1 MHNKRDKEKLTIYY
15 SKLIKVSH
23 KYPLHSGNSFRLIK
37 NDGRKRYLYKKL
49 LDRWGIVR
57 YKIPGRKMKKHVKRL
72 EAIMLGITM
81 LFSMPFSGTAM
92 AAGKTSANQMT
103 VKTHTAQ
110 TTAAEDAES
119 PKTTFPVHV
128 IHKTGNDKENFVI
141 VIMGDGYT
149 AQQQDQFVKDATQKA
164 QGMLTWS
171 PYKEYSDRINIYA
184 IQTVSNETG
193 ISEYGGKSVDTY
205 FHLRL
210 FGKAIG
216 FSNGGDQK
224 AKDLRKEME
233 KKYLDAGASVGTI
246 HILSNT
252 NGDFGASIN
261 SLFSFSMNSEDNS
274 SGTAMTHEVSH
285 SICGLGDEYERYTN
299 KPNTSATS
307 DADSIKWSKL
317 LGFRGTGITMAGTE
331 TAFAP
336 SRECMMRW
344 AGQPFCEVCKM
355 ELARKLNNTDY
366 VSCPQKLY
374 VADPEISTP
383 HSRTGTLDRDS
394 EKYRISE
401 KNITKANEKDL
412 EFRTVVQNMVNQ
424 EQHLKMSF
432 SIKDANGIT
441 IKFHEEKE
449 FTIPALSNWYDP
461 DAARESLSIVLS
473 NVSGLVKGD
482 ILEGKVID
490 TDTGKVLATDK
501 TAGQTWNTVNIHYQ
515 LKNADG
521 TSSVIPDAATAMVYV
536 PANTTYVLRKPDLS
550 DYTYVGNSVNQDRI
564 TVTEA
569 ETDVTYY
576 YQKKKDSQVTPGEN
590 PTVSPTIAP
599 SASTVPITSP
609 TVTPGETV
617 PITSPII
624 TPGETALPASPT
636 VTPGETAP
644 AVSPT
649 IAPSTS
655 TVPTTSPT
663 VTPGETAPPASPT
676 VTPGETAPPA
686 SPAVTPGETAP
697 PVSPTAT
704 PGETVPTVSTKATEQ
719 SKDGQSVTILENKN
733 TSQKKAE
740 ILVIIKSSFAKK
752 YAKNNY
758 SFVKRAIEKVEKET
772 AKQRRKVVIKVRFK
786 MQNRKNLRCRLDRA
800 TLHYLTDKKIRELQW
815 DNGNMRLTLDLK
827 ALRTIRKQTAKEVSL
842 TLKKIGSKKI
852 LSKIKKTNR
861 KRFAYEFSIID
872 AKKKKISS
880 IKKGKITIELGY
892 QRSHTDKKSKMYVYQ
907 MNKNGSAVNILK
919 SHNDVKRKK
928 IRFWVNHPCRVVIG
942 RKI

>member
-1 MHNKRDKEKLTIYY
+1 
-15 SKLIKVSH
+15 
-23 KYPLHSGNSFRLIK
+23 
-37 NDGRKRYLYKKL
+37 
-49 LDRWGIVR
+49 
-57 YKIPGRKMKKHVKRL
+57 MKKHVKRL

-110 TTAAEDAES
+110 TTAVEDAES

-184 IQTVSNETG
+184 IQTISNETG

-224 AKDLRKEME
+224 AKDLREEME

-261 SLFSFSMNSEDNS
+261 SLFSFSTNSEDNS

-285 SICGLGDEYERYTN
+285 SIGGLGDEYERYTN

-317 LGFRGTGITMAGTE
+317 LGFRGIGITIAGTE

-441 IKFHEEKE
+441 IKYHEEKE

-461 DAARESLSIVLS
+461 DAARESLSIVFS

-599 SASTVPITSP
+599 SASTVPTTSP

-624 TPGETALPASPT
+624 TPGETAPPA
-636 VTPGETAP
+636 
-644 AVSPT
+644 
-649 IAPSTS
+649 
-655 TVPTTSPT
+655 SPT

-676 VTPGETAPPA
+676 VTPGETAPPV
-686 SPAVTPGETAP
+686 SPTVTPGETAP
-697 PVSPTAT
+697 PASPTAT
-704 PGETVPTVSTKATEQ
+704 PGETALPVSPTVTPGETVPTASRKATEQ
-719 SKDGQSVTILENKN
+719 SKDGLSITILENKN

-740 ILVIIKSSFAKK
+740 ILVVIKPSFAKK

-907 MNKNGSAVNILK
+907 MNKKGSAVNILK

-928 IRFWVNHPCRVVIG
+928 IRFLVNHPCRVVIG

>member
-1 MHNKRDKEKLTIYY
+1 
-15 SKLIKVSH
+15 
-23 KYPLHSGNSFRLIK
+23 
-37 NDGRKRYLYKKL
+37 
-49 LDRWGIVR
+49 
-57 YKIPGRKMKKHVKRL
+57 MKKHVKRL

-103 VKTHTAQ
+103 GKTHTAQ
-110 TTAAEDAES
+110 TTAVEDAES

-184 IQTVSNETG
+184 IQTISNETG

-224 AKDLRKEME
+224 AKDLREEME

-261 SLFSFSMNSEDNS
+261 SLFSFSTNSEDNS

-285 SICGLGDEYERYTN
+285 SIGGLGDEYERYTN

-317 LGFRGTGITMAGTE
+317 LGFRGIGITIAGTE

-441 IKFHEEKE
+441 IKYHEEKE

-461 DAARESLSIVLS
+461 DAARESLSVVFS

-599 SASTVPITSP
+599 SASTVPTTSP

-624 TPGETALPASPT
+624 TPGETAPP
-636 VTPGETAP
+636 V
-644 AVSPT
+644 
-649 IAPSTS
+649 
-655 TVPTTSPT
+655 SPT

-676 VTPGETAPPA
+676 
-686 SPAVTPGETAP
+686 
-697 PVSPTAT
+697 AT
-704 PGETVPTVSTKATEQ
+704 PGETVPTVSPTVTPGETVPTASPKATEQ
-719 SKDGQSVTILENKN
+719 SKDGQSITILENKN

-740 ILVIIKSSFAKK
+740 ILVVIKPSFAKK

-852 LSKIKKTNR
+852 MSKIKKTNR

>member
-1 MHNKRDKEKLTIYY
+1 
-15 SKLIKVSH
+15 
-23 KYPLHSGNSFRLIK
+23 
-37 NDGRKRYLYKKL
+37 
-49 LDRWGIVR
+49 
-57 YKIPGRKMKKHVKRL
+57 
-72 EAIMLGITM
+72 
-81 LFSMPFSGTAM
+81 MPFSGTAM

-103 VKTHTAQ
+103 GKTHTAQ
-110 TTAAEDAES
+110 TTAVEDAES

-184 IQTVSNETG
+184 IQTISNETG

-224 AKDLRKEME
+224 AKDLREEME

-261 SLFSFSMNSEDNS
+261 SLFSFSTNSEDNS

-285 SICGLGDEYERYTN
+285 SIGGLGDEYERYTN

-317 LGFRGTGITMAGTE
+317 LGFRGIGITIAGTE

-441 IKFHEEKE
+441 IKYHEEKE

-461 DAARESLSIVLS
+461 DAARESLSVVFS

-599 SASTVPITSP
+599 SASTVPTTSP

-624 TPGETALPASPT
+624 TPGETAPPA
-636 VTPGETAP
+636 
-644 AVSPT
+644 
-649 IAPSTS
+649 
-655 TVPTTSPT
+655 SPT

-676 VTPGETAPPA
+676 VTPGETAPPV
-686 SPAVTPGETAP
+686 SPTVTPGETAP
-697 PVSPTAT
+697 PASPTAT
-704 PGETVPTVSTKATEQ
+704 PGETVPTVSPTVTPGETVPTASPKATEQ
-719 SKDGQSVTILENKN
+719 SKDGQSITILENKN

-740 ILVIIKSSFAKK
+740 ILVVIKPSFAKK

-852 LSKIKKTNR
+852 MSKIKKTNR

>member
-1 MHNKRDKEKLTIYY
+1 
-15 SKLIKVSH
+15 
-23 KYPLHSGNSFRLIK
+23 
-37 NDGRKRYLYKKL
+37 
-49 LDRWGIVR
+49 
-57 YKIPGRKMKKHVKRL
+57 
-72 EAIMLGITM
+72 
-81 LFSMPFSGTAM
+81 MPFSGTAM

-103 VKTHTAQ
+103 GKTHTAQ
-110 TTAAEDAES
+110 TTAVEDVES

-224 AKDLRKEME
+224 AKDLREEME

-261 SLFSFSMNSEDNS
+261 SLFSFSTNSEDNS

-285 SICGLGDEYERYTN
+285 SIGGLGDEYERYTN

-441 IKFHEEKE
+441 IKYHEEKE

-461 DAARESLSIVLS
+461 DAARESLSIVFS

-490 TDTGKVLATDK
+490 TDTGKVLVTDK

-576 YQKKKDSQVTPGEN
+576 YQKKKDSQVTPSEN

-599 SASTVPITSP
+599 SASTVPTTSP

-644 AVSPT
+644 PA
-649 IAPSTS
+649 
-655 TVPTTSPT
+655 SPT

-686 SPAVTPGETAP
+686 SPTVTPGETAP
-697 PVSPTAT
+697 TASPTVT
-704 PGETVPTVSTKATEQ
+704 PGETAPTVSTKATEQ

-861 KRFAYEFSIID
+861 KRFAYEFSVID

>member
-1 MHNKRDKEKLTIYY
+1 
-15 SKLIKVSH
+15 
-23 KYPLHSGNSFRLIK
+23 
-37 NDGRKRYLYKKL
+37 
-49 LDRWGIVR
+49 
-57 YKIPGRKMKKHVKRL
+57 MKKHVKRL

-110 TTAAEDAES
+110 TTAVEDAES

-184 IQTVSNETG
+184 IQTISNETG

-224 AKDLRKEME
+224 AKDLREEME

-261 SLFSFSMNSEDNS
+261 SLFSFSTNSEDNS

-285 SICGLGDEYERYTN
+285 SIGGLGDEYERYTN

-317 LGFRGTGITMAGTE
+317 LGFRGIGITMAGTE

-441 IKFHEEKE
+441 IKYHEEKE

-461 DAARESLSIVLS
+461 DAARESLSIVFS

-599 SASTVPITSP
+599 SASTVPTTSP

-624 TPGETALPASPT
+624 TPGETAPPA
-636 VTPGETAP
+636 
-644 AVSPT
+644 
-649 IAPSTS
+649 
-655 TVPTTSPT
+655 SPT

-676 VTPGETAPPA
+676 VTPGETAPPV
-686 SPAVTPGETAP
+686 SPTVTPGETAP
-697 PVSPTAT
+697 PASPTAT
-704 PGETVPTVSTKATEQ
+704 PGETVPTVSPTVTPGETVPTASPKATEQ
-719 SKDGQSVTILENKN
+719 SKDGQSITILENKN

-740 ILVIIKSSFAKK
+740 ILVVIKPSFAKK

-907 MNKNGSAVNILK
+907 MNKKGSAVNILK

-928 IRFWVNHPCRVVIG
+928 IRFLVNHPCRVVIG

>member
-1 MHNKRDKEKLTIYY
+1 
-15 SKLIKVSH
+15 
-23 KYPLHSGNSFRLIK
+23 
-37 NDGRKRYLYKKL
+37 
-49 LDRWGIVR
+49 
-57 YKIPGRKMKKHVKRL
+57 MKKHVKRL

-92 AAGKTSANQMT
+92 AEGKTSANQMT
-103 VKTHTAQ
+103 GKTHTAQ
-110 TTAAEDAES
+110 TTAVEDAES

-184 IQTVSNETG
+184 IQTISNETG

-224 AKDLRKEME
+224 AKDLREEME

-261 SLFSFSMNSEDNS
+261 SLFSFSTNSEDNS

-285 SICGLGDEYERYTN
+285 SIGGLGDEYERYTN

-317 LGFRGTGITMAGTE
+317 LGFRGIGITMAGTE

-441 IKFHEEKE
+441 IKYHEEKE

-461 DAARESLSIVLS
+461 DAARESLSIVFS

-550 DYTYVGNSVNQDRI
+550 DYTYVGNSVNQDQI

-599 SASTVPITSP
+599 SASTVPTTSP

-617 PITSPII
+617 ST
-624 TPGETALPASPT
+624 ASPT
-636 VTPGETAP
+636 VTPGETVSTA
-644 AVSPT
+644 SPT
-649 IAPSTS
+649 ITPGETVSTA
-655 TVPTTSPT
+655 SPT

-676 VTPGETAPPA
+676 VTPGETASPA
-686 SPAVTPGETAP
+686 SPTVTPG
-697 PVSPTAT
+697 
-704 PGETVPTVSTKATEQ
+704 GTVPTAYRKATEQ
-719 SKDGQSVTILENKN
+719 SKDGLSITILENKN

-740 ILVIIKSSFAKK
+740 ILVIIKPSFAKK

-758 SFVKRAIEKVEKET
+758 SFVKRAIEKVEKKT

-842 TLKKIGSKKI
+842 TLKKICSKKI

>member
-1 MHNKRDKEKLTIYY
+1 
-15 SKLIKVSH
+15 
-23 KYPLHSGNSFRLIK
+23 
-37 NDGRKRYLYKKL
+37 
-49 LDRWGIVR
+49 
-57 YKIPGRKMKKHVKRL
+57 MKKHVKRL

-184 IQTVSNETG
+184 IQTISNETG

-224 AKDLRKEME
+224 AKDLREEME

-261 SLFSFSMNSEDNS
+261 SLFSFSTNSEDNS

-285 SICGLGDEYERYTN
+285 SIGGLGDEYERYTN

-317 LGFRGTGITMAGTE
+317 LGFRGIGITMAGTE

-366 VSCPQKLY
+366 VNCPQKLY

-441 IKFHEEKE
+441 IKYHEEKE

-461 DAARESLSIVLS
+461 DTARESLSIVFS

-576 YQKKKDSQVTPGEN
+576 YQKKKDSQITPGEN

-599 SASTVPITSP
+599 SASTVPTTSP

-636 VTPGETAP
+636 VTPGETALP
-644 AVSPT
+644 ASPT
-649 IAPSTS
+649 VTPGETVSTA
-655 TVPTTSPT
+655 SPT

-676 VTPGETAPPA
+676 VTPGETAPPV
-686 SPAVTPGETAP
+686 SPTVTPGETAP
-697 PVSPTAT
+697 PASPTVT

-719 SKDGQSVTILENKN
+719 SKDGLSVTILENKN

-842 TLKKIGSKKI
+842 TLKKICSKKI

>member
-1 MHNKRDKEKLTIYY
+1 
-15 SKLIKVSH
+15 
-23 KYPLHSGNSFRLIK
+23 
-37 NDGRKRYLYKKL
+37 
-49 LDRWGIVR
+49 
-57 YKIPGRKMKKHVKRL
+57 
-72 EAIMLGITM
+72 
-81 LFSMPFSGTAM
+81 MPFSGTAM

-103 VKTHTAQ
+103 GKTHTAQ
-110 TTAAEDAES
+110 TTAVEDAES

-184 IQTVSNETG
+184 IQTISNETG

-224 AKDLRKEME
+224 AKDLREEME

-261 SLFSFSMNSEDNS
+261 SLFSFSTNSEDNS

-285 SICGLGDEYERYTN
+285 SIGGLGDEYERYTN

-317 LGFRGTGITMAGTE
+317 LGFRGIGITIAGTE

-441 IKFHEEKE
+441 IKYHEEKE

-461 DAARESLSIVLS
+461 DAARESLSVVFS

-521 TSSVIPDAATAMVYV
+521 TSSVISDAATAMVYV

-599 SASTVPITSP
+599 SASTVPTTSP

-617 PITSPII
+617 PT
-624 TPGETALPASPT
+624 ASP
-636 VTPGETAP
+636 
-644 AVSPT
+644 
-649 IAPSTS
+649 
-655 TVPTTSPT
+655 
-663 VTPGETAPPASPT
+663 
-676 VTPGETAPPA
+676 
-686 SPAVTPGETAP
+686 
-697 PVSPTAT
+697 
-704 PGETVPTVSTKATEQ
+704 KATEQ
-719 SKDGQSVTILENKN
+719 SKDGQSITILENKN

-740 ILVIIKSSFAKK
+740 ILVVIKPSFAKK

-907 MNKNGSAVNILK
+907 MNKKGSAVNILK

-928 IRFWVNHPCRVVIG
+928 IRFLVNHPCRVVIG

>member
-1 MHNKRDKEKLTIYY
+1 
-15 SKLIKVSH
+15 
-23 KYPLHSGNSFRLIK
+23 
-37 NDGRKRYLYKKL
+37 
-49 LDRWGIVR
+49 
-57 YKIPGRKMKKHVKRL
+57 
-72 EAIMLGITM
+72 M

-103 VKTHTAQ
+103 GKTHTAQ
-110 TTAAEDAES
+110 TTAVEDAES

-224 AKDLRKEME
+224 AKDLREEME

-261 SLFSFSMNSEDNS
+261 SLFSFSTNSEDNS

-285 SICGLGDEYERYTN
+285 SIGGLGDEYERYTN

-336 SRECMMRW
+336 SRECMMRL

-441 IKFHEEKE
+441 IKYHEEKE

-461 DAARESLSIVLS
+461 DAARESLSIVFS

-576 YQKKKDSQVTPGEN
+576 YQKKKDSQITPGEN

-599 SASTVPITSP
+599 SASTVPTTSP
-609 TVTPGETV
+609 TVTPGETAL
-617 PITSPII
+617 PASPTV

-676 VTPGETAPPA
+676 VTPGET
-686 SPAVTPGETAP
+686 VP
-697 PVSPTAT
+697 PVSP
-704 PGETVPTVSTKATEQ
+704 KATEQ
-719 SKDGQSVTILENKN
+719 SKDGQSITILENKN

-740 ILVIIKSSFAKK
+740 ILVIIKPSLAKK

-758 SFVKRAIEKVEKET
+758 SFVKRAIEKVEKKT

-827 ALRTIRKQTAKEVSL
+827 ALRTIRKQTTKGVSL

-907 MNKNGSAVNILK
+907 MNKNGSAVNKLK

>member
-1 MHNKRDKEKLTIYY
+1 
-15 SKLIKVSH
+15 
-23 KYPLHSGNSFRLIK
+23 
-37 NDGRKRYLYKKL
+37 
-49 LDRWGIVR
+49 
-57 YKIPGRKMKKHVKRL
+57 
-72 EAIMLGITM
+72 
-81 LFSMPFSGTAM
+81 MPFSGTAM

-103 VKTHTAQ
+103 GKTHTAQ
-110 TTAAEDAES
+110 TTAVEDAES

-184 IQTVSNETG
+184 IQTISNETG
-193 ISEYGGKSVDTY
+193 INEYGGKSVDTY

-224 AKDLRKEME
+224 AKDLREEME

-261 SLFSFSMNSEDNS
+261 SLFSFSTNSEDNS

-285 SICGLGDEYERYTN
+285 SIGGLGDEYERYTN

-317 LGFRGTGITMAGTE
+317 LGFRGIGITIAGTE

-441 IKFHEEKE
+441 IKYHEEKE

-461 DAARESLSIVLS
+461 DAARESLSVVFS

-599 SASTVPITSP
+599 SASTVPTTSP

-624 TPGETALPASPT
+624 TPGETAPPA
-636 VTPGETAP
+636 
-644 AVSPT
+644 
-649 IAPSTS
+649 
-655 TVPTTSPT
+655 SPT

-676 VTPGETAPPA
+676 VTPGETAPPV
-686 SPAVTPGETAP
+686 SPTVTPGETAP
-697 PVSPTAT
+697 PASPTAT
-704 PGETVPTVSTKATEQ
+704 PGETVPTVSPTVTPGETVPTASPKATEQ
-719 SKDGQSVTILENKN
+719 SKDGQSITILENKN

-740 ILVIIKSSFAKK
+740 ILVVIKPSFAKK

-852 LSKIKKTNR
+852 MSKIKKTNR

>member
-1 MHNKRDKEKLTIYY
+1 
-15 SKLIKVSH
+15 
-23 KYPLHSGNSFRLIK
+23 
-37 NDGRKRYLYKKL
+37 
-49 LDRWGIVR
+49 
-57 YKIPGRKMKKHVKRL
+57 MKKHVKRL

-103 VKTHTAQ
+103 GKTHTAQ
-110 TTAAEDAES
+110 TTAVEDAES

-224 AKDLRKEME
+224 AKDLREEME

-261 SLFSFSMNSEDNS
+261 SLFSFSTNSEDNS

-285 SICGLGDEYERYTN
+285 SIGGLGDEYERYTN

-374 VADPEISTP
+374 VADPEISTS

-441 IKFHEEKE
+441 IKYHEEKE

-461 DAARESLSIVLS
+461 DAARESLSIVFS

-550 DYTYVGNSVNQDRI
+550 NYTYVGNSVNQDRI

-609 TVTPGETV
+609 TVTPGETAL
-617 PITSPII
+617 PASPTV

-663 VTPGETAPPASPT
+663 VTPGETAPPASP
-676 VTPGETAPPA
+676 
-686 SPAVTPGETAP
+686 AVTPGETVP
-697 PVSPTAT
+697 PVSP
-704 PGETVPTVSTKATEQ
+704 KATEQ
-719 SKDGQSVTILENKN
+719 SKDGQSITILENKN

-740 ILVIIKSSFAKK
+740 ILVIIKPSLAKK

-758 SFVKRAIEKVEKET
+758 SFVKRAIEKVEKKT

-842 TLKKIGSKKI
+842 TLKKIGSKKN
-852 LSKIKKTNR
+852 LSKIKQTNR

-907 MNKNGSAVNILK
+907 MNKNGSAVNKLK
-919 SHNDVKRKK
+919 SHNDVKRRK
-928 IRFWVNHPCRVVIG
+928 IRFLVNHPCRVVIS

>member
-1 MHNKRDKEKLTIYY
+1 
-15 SKLIKVSH
+15 
-23 KYPLHSGNSFRLIK
+23 
-37 NDGRKRYLYKKL
+37 
-49 LDRWGIVR
+49 
-57 YKIPGRKMKKHVKRL
+57 
-72 EAIMLGITM
+72 
-81 LFSMPFSGTAM
+81 MPFSGTAM

-103 VKTHTAQ
+103 GKTHTAQ
-110 TTAAEDAES
+110 TTAVEDAES

-184 IQTVSNETG
+184 IQTISNETG

-224 AKDLRKEME
+224 AKDLREEME

-261 SLFSFSMNSEDNS
+261 SLFSFSTNSEDNS

-285 SICGLGDEYERYTN
+285 SIGGLGDEYERYTN

-317 LGFRGTGITMAGTE
+317 LGFRGIGITMAGTE

-441 IKFHEEKE
+441 IKYHEEKE

-461 DAARESLSIVLS
+461 DAARESLSIVFS

-599 SASTVPITSP
+599 SVSTAPPTSP

-617 PITSPII
+617 STASPTITPGETALPASSTV

-644 AVSPT
+644 
-649 IAPSTS
+649 
-655 TVPTTSPT
+655 
-663 VTPGETAPPASPT
+663 PASPT
-676 VTPGETAPPA
+676 
-686 SPAVTPGETAP
+686 VTPGETAP

-758 SFVKRAIEKVEKET
+758 SFVKRAIEKVEKKT
-772 AKQRRKVVIKVRFK
+772 AKQRRKVAIKVRFK

>member
-1 MHNKRDKEKLTIYY
+1 
-15 SKLIKVSH
+15 
-23 KYPLHSGNSFRLIK
+23 
-37 NDGRKRYLYKKL
+37 
-49 LDRWGIVR
+49 
-57 YKIPGRKMKKHVKRL
+57 MKKHVKRL

-92 AAGKTSANQMT
+92 AEGKTSANQMT
-103 VKTHTAQ
+103 GKTHTAQ
-110 TTAAEDAES
+110 TTAVEDAES

-184 IQTVSNETG
+184 IQTISNETG

-224 AKDLRKEME
+224 AKDLREEME

-261 SLFSFSMNSEDNS
+261 SLFSFSTNSEDNS

-285 SICGLGDEYERYTN
+285 SIGGLGDEYERYTN

-317 LGFRGTGITMAGTE
+317 LGFRGIGITIAGTE

-441 IKFHEEKE
+441 IKYHEEKE

-461 DAARESLSIVLS
+461 DAARESLSVVFS

-599 SASTVPITSP
+599 SASTVPTTSP

-624 TPGETALPASPT
+624 TPGETAPPA
-636 VTPGETAP
+636 
-644 AVSPT
+644 
-649 IAPSTS
+649 
-655 TVPTTSPT
+655 SPT

-676 VTPGETAPPA
+676 VTPGETAPPV
-686 SPAVTPGETAP
+686 SPTVTPGETAP
-697 PVSPTAT
+697 PASPTAT
-704 PGETVPTVSTKATEQ
+704 PGETVPTVSPTVTPEETVPTASPKATEQ
-719 SKDGQSVTILENKN
+719 SKDGQSITILENKN

-740 ILVIIKSSFAKK
+740 ILVVIKPSFAKK

-907 MNKNGSAVNILK
+907 MNKKGSAVNILK

-928 IRFWVNHPCRVVIG
+928 IRFLVNHPCRVVIG

>member
-1 MHNKRDKEKLTIYY
+1 
-15 SKLIKVSH
+15 
-23 KYPLHSGNSFRLIK
+23 
-37 NDGRKRYLYKKL
+37 
-49 LDRWGIVR
+49 
-57 YKIPGRKMKKHVKRL
+57 MKKHVKRL

-103 VKTHTAQ
+103 GKTHTAQ
-110 TTAAEDAES
+110 TTAVEDAES

-184 IQTVSNETG
+184 IQTISNETG

-216 FSNGGDQK
+216 FYNGGDQK
-224 AKDLRKEME
+224 AKDLREEME

-261 SLFSFSMNSEDNS
+261 SLFSFSTNSEDNS

-285 SICGLGDEYERYTN
+285 SIGGLGDEYERYTN

-317 LGFRGTGITMAGTE
+317 LGFRGIGITMAGTE

-441 IKFHEEKE
+441 IKYHEEKE

-461 DAARESLSIVLS
+461 DAARESLSIVFS

-599 SASTVPITSP
+599 SASTVPTTSP

-624 TPGETALPASPT
+624 TPGETAPPASPTVTPGETVSTASPT

-644 AVSPT
+644 LV
-649 IAPSTS
+649 
-655 TVPTTSPT
+655 SPT

-686 SPAVTPGETAP
+686 SP
-697 PVSPTAT
+697 TAT
-704 PGETVPTVSTKATEQ
+704 PGETVPTVSPTVTPGETVPTASPKATEQ
-719 SKDGQSVTILENKN
+719 SKDGQSITILENKN

-740 ILVIIKSSFAKK
+740 ILVVIKPSFAKK

-907 MNKNGSAVNILK
+907 MNKKGSAVNILK

-928 IRFWVNHPCRVVIG
+928 IQFLVNHPCRVVIG

>member
-1 MHNKRDKEKLTIYY
+1 
-15 SKLIKVSH
+15 
-23 KYPLHSGNSFRLIK
+23 
-37 NDGRKRYLYKKL
+37 
-49 LDRWGIVR
+49 
-57 YKIPGRKMKKHVKRL
+57 MKKYVKRL

-92 AAGKTSANQMT
+92 AEGKTSANQMT
-103 VKTHTAQ
+103 GKTHTAQ

-184 IQTVSNETG
+184 IQTISNETG

-205 FHLRL
+205 FHLRI
-210 FGKAIG
+210 FGKAVG

-224 AKDLRKEME
+224 AKDLREEME

-261 SLFSFSMNSEDNS
+261 SLFSFSTNSEDNS

-285 SICGLGDEYERYTN
+285 SIGGLGDEYERYTN

-521 TSSVIPDAATAMVYV
+521 TSSVIPDVATAMVYV

-599 SASTVPITSP
+599 SASTVPTTSP

-617 PITSPII
+617 ST
-624 TPGETALPASPT
+624 ASPT
-636 VTPGETAP
+636 VTPGETALP
-644 AVSPT
+644 VSPT
-649 IAPSTS
+649 VTPGETALPA
-655 TVPTTSPT
+655 SPT

-686 SPAVTPGETAP
+686 SPTVTPGETAP

-704 PGETVPTVSTKATEQ
+704 PGETVPTVSIKATEQ

>member
-1 MHNKRDKEKLTIYY
+1 
-15 SKLIKVSH
+15 
-23 KYPLHSGNSFRLIK
+23 
-37 NDGRKRYLYKKL
+37 
-49 LDRWGIVR
+49 
-57 YKIPGRKMKKHVKRL
+57 MKKHVKRL

-81 LFSMPFSGTAM
+81 LFSMPFSSTAM

-103 VKTHTAQ
+103 GKTHTAQ
-110 TTAAEDAES
+110 TTAVEDAES

-184 IQTVSNETG
+184 IQTISNETG

-224 AKDLRKEME
+224 AKDLREEME

-261 SLFSFSMNSEDNS
+261 SLFSFSTNSEDNS

-285 SICGLGDEYERYTN
+285 SIGGLGDEYERYTN

-317 LGFRGTGITMAGTE
+317 LGFRGIGITIAGTE

-441 IKFHEEKE
+441 IKYHEEKE

-461 DAARESLSIVLS
+461 DAARESLSVVFS

-599 SASTVPITSP
+599 SASTVPTTSP

-617 PITSPII
+617 PIPSPII
-624 TPGETALPASPT
+624 
-636 VTPGETAP
+636 
-644 AVSPT
+644 
-649 IAPSTS
+649 
-655 TVPTTSPT
+655 
-663 VTPGETAPPASPT
+663 TPGETAPPASPT
-676 VTPGETAPPA
+676 VTPGETASPA
-686 SPAVTPGETAP
+686 SPTVTPGETAP
-697 PVSPTAT
+697 PVSPTVTPGETAPPASPTAT
-704 PGETVPTVSTKATEQ
+704 PGETVPTVSPTVTPGETVPTASPKATEQ
-719 SKDGQSVTILENKN
+719 SKDGQSITILENKN

-740 ILVIIKSSFAKK
+740 ILVVIKPSFAKK

-907 MNKNGSAVNILK
+907 MNKKGSAVNILK

-928 IRFWVNHPCRVVIG
+928 IRFLVNHPCRVVIG

>member
-1 MHNKRDKEKLTIYY
+1 
-15 SKLIKVSH
+15 
-23 KYPLHSGNSFRLIK
+23 
-37 NDGRKRYLYKKL
+37 
-49 LDRWGIVR
+49 
-57 YKIPGRKMKKHVKRL
+57 
-72 EAIMLGITM
+72 
-81 LFSMPFSGTAM
+81 MPFSGTAM
-92 AAGKTSANQMT
+92 AEGKTSANQMT
-103 VKTHTAQ
+103 GKTHTAQ
-110 TTAAEDAES
+110 TTAVEDAES

-149 AQQQDQFVKDATQKA
+149 AQQQDQFVKDAIQKA

-184 IQTVSNETG
+184 IQTISNETG

-224 AKDLRKEME
+224 AKDLREEME

-261 SLFSFSMNSEDNS
+261 SLFSFSTNSEDNS

-285 SICGLGDEYERYTN
+285 SIGGLGDEYERYTN

-441 IKFHEEKE
+441 IKYHEEKE

-461 DAARESLSIVLS
+461 DAARESLSIVFS

-490 TDTGKVLATDK
+490 ADTGKVLATDK

-576 YQKKKDSQVTPGEN
+576 YQKKKDSQVTPSEN

-599 SASTVPITSP
+599 SASTVPTTSP
-609 TVTPGETV
+609 TVTPGETAL
-617 PITSPII
+617 PASPIVTPGETALPASPTV

-686 SPAVTPGETAP
+686 SPAVTPGETVL
-697 PVSPTAT
+697 PVSP
-704 PGETVPTVSTKATEQ
+704 KATEQ
-719 SKDGQSVTILENKN
+719 SKDGQSITILENKN

-740 ILVIIKSSFAKK
+740 ILVIIKPSFAKK

-758 SFVKRAIEKVEKET
+758 SFVKRAIEKVEKKT

>member
-1 MHNKRDKEKLTIYY
+1 
-15 SKLIKVSH
+15 
-23 KYPLHSGNSFRLIK
+23 
-37 NDGRKRYLYKKL
+37 
-49 LDRWGIVR
+49 
-57 YKIPGRKMKKHVKRL
+57 
-72 EAIMLGITM
+72 
-81 LFSMPFSGTAM
+81 MPFSGTAM
-92 AAGKTSANQMT
+92 AEGKTSANQMT
-103 VKTHTAQ
+103 GKTHTAQ
-110 TTAAEDAES
+110 TTAVEDAES

-184 IQTVSNETG
+184 IQTISNETG

-205 FHLRL
+205 FHLRI
-210 FGKAIG
+210 FGKAVG

-224 AKDLRKEME
+224 AKDLREEME

-261 SLFSFSMNSEDNS
+261 SLFSFSTNSEDNS

-285 SICGLGDEYERYTN
+285 SIGGLGDEYERYTN

-441 IKFHEEKE
+441 IKYHEEKE

-461 DAARESLSIVLS
+461 DAARESLSIVFS

-490 TDTGKVLATDK
+490 IDTGKVLATDK

-599 SASTVPITSP
+599 SASTVPTTSP

-624 TPGETALPASPT
+624 TPGETAPPASPT

-655 TVPTTSPT
+655 TVPTTSPA

-686 SPAVTPGETAP
+686 SPAVTPGETVL
-697 PVSPTAT
+697 PVSP
-704 PGETVPTVSTKATEQ
+704 KATEQ
-719 SKDGQSVTILENKN
+719 SKDGQSITILENKN

-740 ILVIIKSSFAKK
+740 ILVVIKPSFAKK

-907 MNKNGSAVNILK
+907 MNKNGSAVNKLK

>member
-1 MHNKRDKEKLTIYY
+1 
-15 SKLIKVSH
+15 
-23 KYPLHSGNSFRLIK
+23 
-37 NDGRKRYLYKKL
+37 
-49 LDRWGIVR
+49 
-57 YKIPGRKMKKHVKRL
+57 
-72 EAIMLGITM
+72 
-81 LFSMPFSGTAM
+81 MPFSGMAM
-92 AAGKTSANQMT
+92 AEGKTSANQMT
-103 VKTHTAQ
+103 GKTHTAQ
-110 TTAAEDAES
+110 TTAVEDAES

-184 IQTVSNETG
+184 IQTISNETG

-224 AKDLRKEME
+224 AKDLREEME

-261 SLFSFSMNSEDNS
+261 SLFSFSTNSEDNS

-285 SICGLGDEYERYTN
+285 SIGGLGDEYERYTN

-317 LGFRGTGITMAGTE
+317 LGFRGIGITIAGTE

-441 IKFHEEKE
+441 IKYHEEKE

-461 DAARESLSIVLS
+461 DAARESLSIVFS

-624 TPGETALPASPT
+624 TPGETAPPASPT
-636 VTPGETAP
+636 VTPGET
-644 AVSPT
+644 T
-649 IAPSTS
+649 
-655 TVPTTSPT
+655 
-663 VTPGETAPPASPT
+663 PPASPT
-676 VTPGETAPPA
+676 VTPGETAPPVSPMVTPGETVSTA
-686 SPAVTPGETAP
+686 SPTVTPGETVSTASPTVTPGETASSATP
-697 PVSPTAT
+697 TVTPGETASPASPTVT
-704 PGETVPTVSTKATEQ
+704 PGETVPTASRKATEQ
-719 SKDGQSVTILENKN
+719 SKDGLSITILENKN

-740 ILVIIKSSFAKK
+740 ILVVIKPSFAKK

-907 MNKNGSAVNILK
+907 MNKKGSAVNILK

>member
-1 MHNKRDKEKLTIYY
+1 
-15 SKLIKVSH
+15 
-23 KYPLHSGNSFRLIK
+23 
-37 NDGRKRYLYKKL
+37 
-49 LDRWGIVR
+49 
-57 YKIPGRKMKKHVKRL
+57 MKKHVKRL

-92 AAGKTSANQMT
+92 AEGKTSANQMT
-103 VKTHTAQ
+103 GKTHTAQ
-110 TTAAEDAES
+110 TTAVEDAES

-224 AKDLRKEME
+224 AKDLREEME

-261 SLFSFSMNSEDNS
+261 SLFSFSTNSEDNS

-285 SICGLGDEYERYTN
+285 SIGGLGDEYERYTN

-441 IKFHEEKE
+441 IKYHEEKE

-461 DAARESLSIVLS
+461 DAARESLSIVFS

-521 TSSVIPDAATAMVYV
+521 TSSAIPDAATAMVYV

-599 SASTVPITSP
+599 SASTVPTTSP

-644 AVSPT
+644 
-649 IAPSTS
+649 
-655 TVPTTSPT
+655 
-663 VTPGETAPPASPT
+663 PASPT
-676 VTPGETAPPA
+676 VTPGETVPTA
-686 SPAVTPGETAP
+686 SP
-697 PVSPTAT
+697 
-704 PGETVPTVSTKATEQ
+704 KATEQ
-719 SKDGQSVTILENKN
+719 SKDGLSITILENKN

-740 ILVIIKSSFAKK
+740 ILVIIKPSFAKK

-758 SFVKRAIEKVEKET
+758 SFVKRAIEKVEKKT

>member
-1 MHNKRDKEKLTIYY
+1 
-15 SKLIKVSH
+15 
-23 KYPLHSGNSFRLIK
+23 
-37 NDGRKRYLYKKL
+37 
-49 LDRWGIVR
+49 
-57 YKIPGRKMKKHVKRL
+57 
-72 EAIMLGITM
+72 
-81 LFSMPFSGTAM
+81 MPFSGTAM

-103 VKTHTAQ
+103 GKTHTAQ
-110 TTAAEDAES
+110 TTAVEDVES

-224 AKDLRKEME
+224 AKDLREEME

-261 SLFSFSMNSEDNS
+261 SLFSFSTNSEDNS

-285 SICGLGDEYERYTN
+285 SIGGLGDEYERYTN

-441 IKFHEEKE
+441 IKYHEEKE

-461 DAARESLSIVLS
+461 DAARESLSIVFS

-490 TDTGKVLATDK
+490 TDTGKVSVTDK

-576 YQKKKDSQVTPGEN
+576 YQKKKDSQVTPSEN

-599 SASTVPITSP
+599 SASTVPTTSP

-644 AVSPT
+644 TA
-649 IAPSTS
+649 
-655 TVPTTSPT
+655 SPT

-686 SPAVTPGETAP
+686 SPTVTPGETAP
-697 PVSPTAT
+697 PASPTVT
-704 PGETVPTVSTKATEQ
+704 PGETAPPASPTVTPGETAPTVSTKATEQ

-861 KRFAYEFSIID
+861 KRFAYEFSVID

>member
-1 MHNKRDKEKLTIYY
+1 
-15 SKLIKVSH
+15 
-23 KYPLHSGNSFRLIK
+23 
-37 NDGRKRYLYKKL
+37 
-49 LDRWGIVR
+49 
-57 YKIPGRKMKKHVKRL
+57 MKKHVKRL

-103 VKTHTAQ
+103 GKTHTAQ
-110 TTAAEDAES
+110 TTAVEDAES

-184 IQTVSNETG
+184 IQTISNETG

-224 AKDLRKEME
+224 AKDLREEME

-261 SLFSFSMNSEDNS
+261 SLFSFSTNSEDNS

-285 SICGLGDEYERYTN
+285 SIGGLGDEYERYTN

-317 LGFRGTGITMAGTE
+317 LGFRGIGITIAGTE

-401 KNITKANEKDL
+401 TNEKDL

-441 IKFHEEKE
+441 IKYHEEKE

-461 DAARESLSIVLS
+461 DAARESLSIVFS

-599 SASTVPITSP
+599 SASTVPTTSP

-617 PITSPII
+617 PI
-624 TPGETALPASPT
+624 
-636 VTPGETAP
+636 
-644 AVSPT
+644 
-649 IAPSTS
+649 
-655 TVPTTSPT
+655 TSPT

-676 VTPGETAPPA
+676 VTPGETAPPV
-686 SPAVTPGETAP
+686 SPTVTPGETAP
-697 PVSPTAT
+697 PASPTAT
-704 PGETVPTVSTKATEQ
+704 PGETVPTVSPTVTPGETVPTASPKATEQ
-719 SKDGQSVTILENKN
+719 SKDGQSITILENKN

-740 ILVIIKSSFAKK
+740 ILVVIKPSFAKK

-907 MNKNGSAVNILK
+907 MNKKGSAVNILK

-928 IRFWVNHPCRVVIG
+928 IRFLVNHPCRVVIG

>member
-1 MHNKRDKEKLTIYY
+1 MTIYY

>member
-1 MHNKRDKEKLTIYY
+1 
-15 SKLIKVSH
+15 
-23 KYPLHSGNSFRLIK
+23 
-37 NDGRKRYLYKKL
+37 
-49 LDRWGIVR
+49 
-57 YKIPGRKMKKHVKRL
+57 
-72 EAIMLGITM
+72 M

-103 VKTHTAQ
+103 GKTHTAQ
-110 TTAAEDAES
+110 TTAVEDVES

-224 AKDLRKEME
+224 AKDLREEME

-261 SLFSFSMNSEDNS
+261 SLFSFSTNSEDNS

-285 SICGLGDEYERYTN
+285 SIGGLGDEYERYTN

-441 IKFHEEKE
+441 IKYHEEKE

-461 DAARESLSIVLS
+461 DAARESLSIVFS

-490 TDTGKVLATDK
+490 TDTGKVLVTDK

-576 YQKKKDSQVTPGEN
+576 YQKKKDSQVTPSEN

-599 SASTVPITSP
+599 SASTVPTTSP

-624 TPGETALPASPT
+624 TPGETA
-636 VTPGETAP
+636 
-644 AVSPT
+644 
-649 IAPSTS
+649 
-655 TVPTTSPT
+655 
-663 VTPGETAPPASPT
+663 PPASPT
-676 VTPGETAPPA
+676 VTPGETA
-686 SPAVTPGETAP
+686 
-697 PVSPTAT
+697 
-704 PGETVPTVSTKATEQ
+704 PTVSTKATEQ

-861 KRFAYEFSIID
+861 KRFAYEFSVID

>member
-1 MHNKRDKEKLTIYY
+1 
-15 SKLIKVSH
+15 
-23 KYPLHSGNSFRLIK
+23 
-37 NDGRKRYLYKKL
+37 
-49 LDRWGIVR
+49 
-57 YKIPGRKMKKHVKRL
+57 MKKHVKRL

-92 AAGKTSANQMT
+92 AEGKTSANQMT
-103 VKTHTAQ
+103 GKTHTAQ
-110 TTAAEDAES
+110 TTAVEDAES

-184 IQTVSNETG
+184 IQTISNETG

-224 AKDLRKEME
+224 AKDLREEME

-261 SLFSFSMNSEDNS
+261 SLFSFSTNSEDNS

-285 SICGLGDEYERYTN
+285 SIGGLGDEYERYTN
-299 KPNTSATS
+299 KPNTSDTS

-317 LGFRGTGITMAGTE
+317 LGFRGIGITIAGTE

-441 IKFHEEKE
+441 IKYHEEKE

-461 DAARESLSIVLS
+461 DAARESLSIVFS

-599 SASTVPITSP
+599 SASTVP
-609 TVTPGETV
+609 
-617 PITSPII
+617 
-624 TPGETALPASPT
+624 
-636 VTPGETAP
+636 
-644 AVSPT
+644 
-649 IAPSTS
+649 
-655 TVPTTSPT
+655 TTSPT
-663 VTPGETAPPASPT
+663 VTPGETASPASPT
-676 VTPGETAPPA
+676 VTPGETVP
-686 SPAVTPGETAP
+686 T
-697 PVSPTAT
+697 VSPTVT
-704 PGETVPTVSTKATEQ
+704 PGETVPTVSRKATEQ
-719 SKDGQSVTILENKN
+719 SKDGQSITILENKN

-740 ILVIIKSSFAKK
+740 ILVVIKPSFAKK

-772 AKQRRKVVIKVRFK
+772 VKQRRKVVIKVRFK

-907 MNKNGSAVNILK
+907 MNKKGSAVNILK

-928 IRFWVNHPCRVVIG
+928 IRFLVNHPCRVVIG